1 MNVRRLIFALAIV
14 ALIALAA
21 CAPAPTPAPTA
32 APPTKAPV
40 ASSSAAPASSSA
52 ASSSVA
58 PTAVPATKAPEP
70 TKAPASSAAAKPFR
84 IAVIM
89 PSAYNDLAFSQSM
102 FDALTAV
109 QKEMG
114 KDKLEFAYTDN
125 VINVPDAAAAVRD
138 YASKG
143 YDLVIAHGSQFGA
156 SLADIAPDF
165 PKTAFAWGT
174 AVDTFES
181 KGVKNITAYTVA
193 ADQGGYVL
201 GVIAAKLSK
210 SGKFGLIGPVAAG
223 DGLLHINGFEAG
235 VKATNPAATISK
247 TFTGSFS
254 DAALMSQTAQTMVAG
269 GADMFTGTSQAVVG
283 AISVLKDKP
292 GLAWFGNQ
300 SSQASLA
307 SKNVVATQ
315 VYDWTPFVKQ
325 MIDNTKAGKLGAVVM
340 TGTLANKVLV
350 VQYNPGYDLPADVKT
365 LADKTIAGL
374 ADGSIK
380 VPQPTPAPTATPK

>member
-1 MNVRRLIFALAIV
+1 MNVRRLIFVLTIV

-32 APPTKAPV
+32 APPTKA
-40 ASSSAAPASSSA
+40 
-52 ASSSVA
+52 ASSSV
-58 PTAVPATKAPEP
+58 
-70 TKAPASSAAAKPFR
+70 ASSAAAKPFR

-125 VINVPDAAAAVRD
+125 VINVPDAAAGVRD

-143 YDLVIAHGSQFGA
+143 FDLVIAHGSQYGA

-174 AVDTFES
+174 AVDTFAS
-181 KGVKNITAYTVA
+181 KGVKNINAYTVN
-193 ADQGGYVL
+193 ADEGGYVL

-210 SGKFGLIGPVAAG
+210 SNTFGLIGPVAAG

-235 VKATNPAATISK
+235 VKATNPSAKINR

-254 DAALMSQTAQTMVAG
+254 DAALMSQAAQTMVSG

-283 AISVLKDKP
+283 AIGVLKDKP

-300 SSQASLA
+300 SSQATLA
-307 SKNVVATQ
+307 PKNVVATQ
-315 VYDWTPFVKQ
+315 VYDWIPFVKQ
-325 MIDNTKAGKLGAVVM
+325 MIDNTKAGKLGGEVM
-340 TGTLANKVLV
+340 TGTLKNKVLV
-350 VQYNPGYDLPADVKT
+350 VKYNPDYALPADVKK
-365 LADKTIAGL
+365 LADDTIQGII
-374 ADGSIK
+374 DGK
-380 VPQPTPAPTATPK
+380 VTVPKPTPAPTATPK